1 MESLSNRA
9 TKTQAMSAEEISR
22 IVGSIRDSHF
32 REKTW
37 IGEKHRR
44 EIEGLEE

>member
-1 MESLSNRA
+1 
-9 TKTQAMSAEEISR
+9 MSAEEISR

-37 IGEKHRR
+37 IGEKNRR